1 MATHSSILTWEIPE
15 LDMTNT
21 LTFIKVMGER
31 DLFWF
36 KQALESDRNLEEDR
50 SKSSMSVF

>member
-1 MATHSSILTWEIPE
+1 MATHSSILAWEIPE
-15 LDMTNT
+15 LDITNT